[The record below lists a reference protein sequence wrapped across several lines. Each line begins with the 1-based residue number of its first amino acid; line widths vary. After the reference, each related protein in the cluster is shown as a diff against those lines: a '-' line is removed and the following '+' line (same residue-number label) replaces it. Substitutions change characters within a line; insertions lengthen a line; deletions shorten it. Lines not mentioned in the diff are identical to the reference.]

1 MREVERPSIAPT
13 AALIA
18 IAAGIALRLIWPGVI
33 EFKADER
40 WTFDQVQAILGGG
53 TWPAFGM
60 PTSMGPANPGL
71 SIWLFALLGFVF
83 GADNPPALARAVQIV
98 DSAALIAMWAVIRRV
113 VPSDDR
119 EPWYWAL
126 ALYAVNPFAVLL
138 ERKIWPPSLVPPF
151 IVLFLLGW
159 WRRERAWGAALWGAA
174 GVAAAQLHLAAGL
187 LSAVVALATAWRDG
201 GRVSWRGWFVG
212 SALAGLPLLPWL
224 FAVAPALADGP
235 RGGWRWRVPN
245 ATYFTRWATQ
255 PLGLGI
261 DYALGEGLPTFLA
274 APRVA
279 GLSLYG
285 VLALHAAL
293 ALAGVAIVARAVA
306 AWWRGAIGWRALG
319 DGGGGDAPLI
329 AAALWMMGS
338 VLTLSTLNVH
348 RHYLSVATLMP
359 CLWIAR
365 LALIGAGAE
374 MRARMRGLLAAVILL
389 QAVLSLALL
398 AHLRAAGGA
407 PGIGAEFGITWEAQQ
422 RAAPPAPR

>member
-1 MREVERPSIAPT
+1 MRAVDRPSIAPA

-40 WTFDQVQAILGGG
+40 WTFEQVQAILAGGA
-53 TWPAFGM
+53 WPAFGM

-83 GADNPPALARAVQIV
+83 GADDPPALARAVQFV
-98 DSAALIAMWAVIRRV
+98 DSAALVAMWAVIRRV
-113 VPSDDR
+113 VPAADR
-119 EPWYWAL
+119 EPWFWAL

-151 IVLFLLGW
+151 MVLFLLGW

-201 GRVSWRGWFVG
+201 RRASWLGWFIG

-224 FAVAPALADGP
+224 LAVAPALADGP
-235 RGGWRWRVPN
+235 RGGWRWRAPN

-255 PLGLGI
+255 PLGLGV
-261 DYALGEGLPTFLA
+261 DYTLGAGLPAFLA
-274 APRVA
+274 APTVA
-279 GLSLYG
+279 GLSFYG

-293 ALAGVAIVARAVA
+293 ALAGLAIVARAA
-306 AWWRGAIGWRALG
+306 AALRHGAVGWRDLG
-319 DGGGGDAPLI
+319 GGGGGDAPLI
-329 AAALWMMGS
+329 VATLWMMGA

-348 RHYLSVATLMP
+348 RHYLSVATLLP
-359 CLWIAR
+359 CLWLAR
-365 LALIGAGAE
+365 LALIGADAC
-374 MRARMRGLLAAVILL
+374 ARMRGLLAVVILL

-398 AHLRAAGGA
+398 AHLRTAGGA

-422 RAAPPAPR
+422 RAAPPAVR